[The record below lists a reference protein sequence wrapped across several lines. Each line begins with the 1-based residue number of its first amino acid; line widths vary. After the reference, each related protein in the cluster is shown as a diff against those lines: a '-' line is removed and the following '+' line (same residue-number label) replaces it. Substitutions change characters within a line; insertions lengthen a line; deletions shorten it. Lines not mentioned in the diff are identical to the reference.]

1 MKCQRGRKMDD
12 YAVDVQRTTYYK
24 VRTTSQERAVDLVLG
39 WEEPEPGEAV
49 EEVDGET
56 TGHGVHA
63 WGEGEAPA
71 PFHGAGRPATLPEG
85 GRMSAEQADLKLI
98 LNTDEQLLLKAFLE
112 KVGYWGHETPEDLF
126 AHRLYAVLKTID
138 KREGER

>member
-39 WEEPEPGEAV
+39 GEEPEPGEAV

-63 WGEGEAPA
+63 WGEGE
-71 PFHGAGRPATLPEG
+71 GAGRPATLPEG

>member
-63 WGEGEAPA
+63 WGEG
-71 PFHGAGRPATLPEG
+71 
-85 GRMSAEQADLKLI
+85 RMSAEQADLKLI